1 MLQAH
6 FLIFFNKAQVAEN
19 DREKEMANLERIV
32 KNIVKINKNFP
43 QEKVTVS

>member
-1 MLQAH
+1 MLQPISSSFSIKQKQQKMRA
-6 FLIFFNKAQVAEN
+6 
-19 DREKEMANLERIV
+19 KEMVNLERII